1 MRTEDITCPGCG
13 EPWSMNMTDCPSCHR
28 PVVITT
34 FNSVYSMSTAETNK
48 YASNYRK
55 VLGAEEGDQASVNSA
70 IGMCYL
76 KLKMYDK
83 ALNAFDK
90 AIEDDFDNSETYFY
104 AAVCTL
110 GGKKAFLNGRDTI
123 DKAETYINAA
133 MMIEPR
139 GIHEYFLAYIRYDF
153 HERKYLNVSPDYR
166 QCLQQAASLGV
177 TEADKQILFDTLGV
191 PDPFA

>member
-13 EPWSMNMTDCPSCHR
+13 EPWTLDMKECPSCHR

-34 FNSVYSMSTAETNK
+34 FNSVYAMAAPEVNK
-48 YASNYRK
+48 YASTYRK
-55 VLGAEEGDQASVNSA
+55 ILGAEGDTAPINSA
-70 IGMCYL
+70 IAMCYL

-83 ALNAFDK
+83 ALAAFDK
-90 AIEDDFDNSETYFY
+90 AIEDDFDNSETYYY

-110 GGKKAFLNGRDTI
+110 GGKKAFLNSRENI

-139 GIHEYFLAYIRYDF
+139 GIYQYFMAYLRYDF
-153 HERKYLNVSPDYR
+153 HERKFLNVTPNYQ
-166 QCLQQAASLGV
+166 QCLQEAAAMGV
-177 TEADKQILFDTLGV
+177 SETDRHILFDTLGV
-191 PDPFA
+191 QDPFA

>member
-13 EPWSMNMTDCPSCHR
+13 EPWTLDMKECPSCHR

-34 FNSVYSMSTAETNK
+34 FNSVYSMVAPEVNK
-48 YASNYRK
+48 YASTYK
-55 VLGAEEGDQASVNSA
+55 KILSAEGDTAPINSA
-70 IGMCYL
+70 IAMCYL

-83 ALNAFDK
+83 ALAAFDK
-90 AIEDDFDNSETYFY
+90 AIEDDFDNSETYYY

-110 GGKKAFLNGRDTI
+110 GGKKAFLNSRENI

-139 GIHEYFLAYIRYDF
+139 GIYQYFMAYLRYDF
-153 HERKYLNVSPDYR
+153 HERKFLNVAPDYQ
-166 QCLQQAASLGV
+166 QCLREASAMGV
-177 TEADKQILFDTLGV
+177 SEVDRQFLFDTLGV
-191 PDPFA
+191 QDPFV

>member
-1 MRTEDITCPGCG
+1 MKTEDITCPGCG
-13 EPWSMNMTDCPSCHR
+13 EPWSLDMKECPSCHR

-34 FNSVYSMSTAETNK
+34 FNSVYEMTATEANK

-55 VLGAEEGDQASVNSA
+55 VLGADEDDQAPVNSA

-83 ALNAFDK
+83 ALCAFDK

-104 AAVCTL
+104 VAVCTL
-110 GGKKAFLNGRDTI
+110 GGKKAFLNSRDAI

-139 GIHEYFLAYIRYDF
+139 GIYEYFLAYIRYDF
-153 HERKYLNVSPDYR
+153 HERKYLNVSPNYQ
-166 QCLQQAASLGV
+166 QCLQQAVSLGV
-177 TEADKQILFDTLGV
+177 TEADKQILFDTLDV